1 MPILEKRCCEMAD
14 ILATDRINSYY
25 GKSHILF
32 DVSLVVREGETLC
45 LMGRNGAGKSTTFK
59 TIMMVVQPKTGKVYF
74 HGRDITGEK
83 SFRIARL
90 GLGLV
95 PEDRRIFGPLTVKEN
110 LILGT
115 STGRKGIWGL
125 ERIYEFFPIFRDFH
139 SRLGG
144 TLSGGEQQMLT
155 IARTLMS
162 NPAVMLLDEPTEGLS
177 PVMVKTL
184 KDLVLKLKEVRTTI
198 LLSEQ
203 NIKFAMAVSD
213 FVAIIDKGHIRYKSD
228 IEAFKKDE
236 SIKKQYLAV

>member
-1 MPILEKRCCEMAD
+1 MAD
-14 ILATDRINSYY
+14 ILVAEKINSYY

-32 DVSLVVREGETLC
+32 DVSFAVREGETLC

-59 TIMMVVQPKTGKVYF
+59 TLVMDIVPKRGKVYF
-74 HGRDITGEK
+74 KGKDITGMK
-83 SFRIARL
+83 PYRTARL

-95 PEDRRIFGPLTVKEN
+95 PEDRKIFGPLTVKEN

-115 STGRKGIWGL
+115 AMGKERKGIWNL
-125 ERIYEFFPIFRDFH
+125 DLVYEFFPVLKDFQA
-139 SRLGG
+139 RPGG

-155 IARTLMS
+155 IARTLMG
-162 NPAVMLLDEPTEGLS
+162 NPLVLLLDEPTEGLS

-184 KDLVLKLKEVRTTI
+184 KDLVLKLKDVGTTI

-213 FVAIIDKGHIRYKSD
+213 RVAIIDKGYIRYESD
-228 IEAFKKDE
+228 IETFKGDDA
-236 SIKKQYLAV
+236 IKKQYLAV

>member
-1 MPILEKRCCEMAD
+1 MAD
-14 ILATDRINSYY
+14 ILHIDKINSYY
-25 GKSHILF
+25 DKSHILF
-32 DVSLVVREGETLC
+32 DVSLTVREGKTLC

-59 TIMMVVQPKTGKVYF
+59 SIMMVLRPKTGKVYF
-74 HGRDITGEK
+74 QGKDITGEK
-83 SFRIARL
+83 PYRLARM

-115 STGRKGIWGL
+115 LSGRKGMWNL
-125 ERIYEFFPIFRDFH
+125 DMIYEFFPVLKDFQ
-139 SRLGG
+139 SRPGG

-162 NPAVMLLDEPTEGLS
+162 NPVVLLLDEPTEGLS

-184 KDLVLKLKEVRTTI
+184 KDLVLKLKTVGTTI

-213 FVAIIDKGHIRYKSD
+213 YVAIIDKGHIRYEGD
-228 IEAFKKDE
+228 IETFKKDE
-236 SIKKQYLAV
+236 HIKKQYLAV

>member
-1 MPILEKRCCEMAD
+1 MAD
-14 ILATDRINSYY
+14 FLVAENINSYY

-32 DVSLVVREGETLC
+32 DVSFTVNEGETLC

-59 TIMMVVQPKTGKVYF
+59 TLVMDVLPKKGKVVF
-74 HGRDITGEK
+74 KGQDITGMK
-83 SFRIARL
+83 TFKIARL

-95 PEDRRIFGPLTVKEN
+95 PEDRKIFGPLTVKEN

-115 STGRKGIWGL
+115 SMGKERKGIWNL
-125 ERIYEFFPIFRDFH
+125 DLVYEFFPALKDFQ
-139 SRLGG
+139 SRAGG

-155 IARTLMS
+155 IARTLMG
-162 NPAVMLLDEPTEGLS
+162 NPVVLLLDEPTEGLS

-184 KDLVLKLKEVRTTI
+184 KDLVLKLKEVGTTI

-213 FVAIIDKGHIRYKSD
+213 CVAIIDKGHIRYEAD
-228 IEAFKKDE
+228 IETFKKDDDV
-236 SIKKQYLAV
+236 KKQYLAV

>member
-1 MPILEKRCCEMAD
+1 MAD
-14 ILATDRINSYY
+14 FLVAENINSYY

-32 DVSLVVREGETLC
+32 DVNFTVNEGETLC

-59 TIMMVVQPKTGKVYF
+59 TLVMDVLPKKGKVYF
-74 HGRDITGEK
+74 KGQDITGMK
-83 SFRIARL
+83 TFKIARL

-95 PEDRRIFGPLTVKEN
+95 PEDRKIFGPLTVKEN

-115 STGRKGIWGL
+115 SMGKERKGIWNL
-125 ERIYEFFPIFRDFH
+125 DLVYEFFPVLKDFQ
-139 SRLGG
+139 SRAGG

-155 IARTLMS
+155 IARTLMG
-162 NPAVMLLDEPTEGLS
+162 NPVVLLLDEPTEGLS

-184 KDLVLKLKEVRTTI
+184 KDLVLKLKEVGTTI

-213 FVAIIDKGHIRYKSD
+213 FVAIIDKGHIRYEAD
-228 IEAFKKDE
+228 IETFKKDAD
-236 SIKKQYLAV
+236 IKKQYLAV

>member
-1 MPILEKRCCEMAD
+1 MAD
-14 ILATDRINSYY
+14 FLVAENINSYY

-32 DVSLVVREGETLC
+32 DVNFTVNEGETLC

-59 TIMMVVQPKTGKVYF
+59 TLVMDVLPKKGKVYF
-74 HGRDITGEK
+74 KGQDITGMK
-83 SFRIARL
+83 TFKIARL

-95 PEDRRIFGPLTVKEN
+95 PEDRKIFGPLTVKEN

-115 STGRKGIWGL
+115 SMGKERKGIWNL
-125 ERIYEFFPIFRDFH
+125 NLVYEFFPVLKDFQ
-139 SRLGG
+139 SRAGG

-155 IARTLMS
+155 IARTLMG
-162 NPAVMLLDEPTEGLS
+162 NPVVLLLDEPTEGLS

-184 KDLVLKLKEVRTTI
+184 KDLVLKLKEVGTTI

-213 FVAIIDKGHIRYKSD
+213 FVAIIDKGHIRYEAD
-228 IEAFKKDE
+228 IETFKKDE
-236 SIKKQYLAV
+236 DIKKQYLAV